1 MNTLHLEAIIFI
13 AGSFSIAS
21 HYIIRLKNIF
31 YNFFSNFLNFFYTW
45 RNLDNFDFIYVHM
58 RAYIL
63 EPPNQGNF
71 TLN

>member
-45 RNLDNFDFIYVHM
+45 QNLDNFDFIYVHM

-63 EPPNQGNF
+63 ELPNQGNF